1 MMPDYGGG
9 DDTAKD
15 IKSTAVGV
23 IYNKCERAMAAPPE
37 GGMICKLSLP
47 SRNAALRGEGEATP
61 HREIL
66 LAVAVLEE

>member
-1 MMPDYGGG
+1 MMPDYGGGGGG

-23 IYNKCERAMAAPPE
+23 IYNKCER
-37 GGMICKLSLP
+37 GGDGMICKLSLP